1 MSVWTCQ
8 SALGTD
14 VWLLSHHEGHV
25 YNADVCMHSL
35 CNCWKLSPLGG
46 GGPQGKSRLESD
58 AIYFYPEV
66 GAYAI
71 KIDEQIQTPNSIIS
85 EMQTYLVS
93 TGQELVASKS
103 AIVVLNAHPGVSWA
117 QQY

>member
-1 MSVWTCQ
+1 M
-8 SALGTD
+8 
-14 VWLLSHHEGHV
+14 
-25 YNADVCMHSL
+25 
-35 CNCWKLSPLGG
+35 
-46 GGPQGKSRLESD
+46 
-58 AIYFYPEV
+58 

-103 AIVVLNAHPGVSWA
+103 AIVVLNAHPGVS
-117 QQY
+117 